1 MKKLLLL
8 CFIILLCSCKT
19 NNKDTEDLS
28 YNYPVMIEQITQRRF
43 DTSKALEEM
52 SRERS
57 ENKIPFTMNFQDCLG
72 KPVIEFDTENHIYM
86 QVDTGYT
93 KNWYFNSFINKMN
106 ITDAEFIEKIVE
118 EIRNNLPELSESHS
132 SDEELIAFL
141 KEEWAKYNLNDLVEC
156 IINGIDFLYDPN
168 LTPSF
173 DAVLGEE
180 FLMRYDRVTFDFVEN
195 YIILNDEKLDG
206 TAIPFIQTPNKE
218 ILINFLYDG
227 KQELAMIDTGN
238 YCFTPRHNIGDGK
251 QNYDINDYSS
261 YLLEYKGEVP
271 VTPRV
276 MQTYDNI
283 RIGDVVYNNI
293 KGAYSTI
300 AGSGFG
306 KGSKMHFIKLNNLGN
321 VFFYDHIIQFDFVDK
336 VFIIK

>member
-1 MKKLLLL
+1 M
-8 CFIILLCSCKT
+8 
-19 NNKDTEDLS
+19 
-28 YNYPVMIEQITQRRF
+28 
-43 DTSKALEEM
+43 
-52 SRERS
+52 
-57 ENKIPFTMNFQDCLG
+57 
-72 KPVIEFDTENHIYM
+72 
-86 QVDTGYT
+86 
-93 KNWYFNSFINKMN
+93 
-106 ITDAEFIEKIVE
+106 
-118 EIRNNLPELSESHS
+118 
-132 SDEELIAFL
+132 
-141 KEEWAKYNLNDLVEC
+141 
-156 IINGIDFLYDPN
+156 
-168 LTPSF
+168 
-173 DAVLGEE
+173 LGEE